1 MYGVLHQLP
10 HLIKSLK
17 NRVYFRDR
25 GSTATS
31 YSLTPP
37 RIEDVGLLSFARSH
51 REDNC
56 LRSLQLL
63 FVNGKALHIT
73 HPREHAKNIFQR
85 SHPAQHLELGK
96 KIVEI
101 ERSGSQLFLESGR
114 FFYVNRFRGALDQP
128 DHVTHC
134 EISSCHSL
142 RVELLQFINLLA
154 HSCKY
159 DVLSPEL

>member
-56 LRSLQLL
+56 LHSLQLL
-63 FVNGKALHIT
+63 FVNEKALHIT
-73 HPREHAKNIFQR
+73 HPRMQAKNIFQQ
-85 SHPAQHLELGK
+85 SHPAQHLTLPHK
-96 KIVEI
+96 TFEI
-101 ERSGSQLFLESGR
+101 ER
-114 FFYVNRFRGALDQP
+114 
-128 DHVTHC
+128 T
-134 EISSCHSL
+134 
-142 RVELLQFINLLA
+142 
-154 HSCKY
+154 
-159 DVLSPEL
+159 